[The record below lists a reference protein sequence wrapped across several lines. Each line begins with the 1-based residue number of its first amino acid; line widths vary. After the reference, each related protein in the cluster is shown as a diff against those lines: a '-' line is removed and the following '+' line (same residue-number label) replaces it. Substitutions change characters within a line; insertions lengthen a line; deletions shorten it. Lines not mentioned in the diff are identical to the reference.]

1 MALDR
6 WACGSNFDHSGDN
19 RKDSPK
25 DSPQRDNSKEDRPTA
40 PSSVP
45 RDEGRPGKGLH
56 HRVQADVVGT
66 SLSELARA
74 CVASPSS
81 ETEDK
86 ATPSPPPPPP
96 LLVLAK
102 HLCGNATD
110 GALREVARAG
120 KNVHVA
126 AIAPCCH
133 PQITWAEYCNPV
145 FLREHAGLSE
155 SDFGTLLE
163 LLWASKQPL
172 RTGELRTHPLLACF
186 GSQERVYALGR
197 MARRL
202 LEEGRRR
209 FLECLGFTC
218 RLVEYC
224 SAAVTP
230 DNLLLL
236 ATRSGHPVPILPPNI
251 PTPPPEGL
259 LLVPVVGGS
268 SRLASRLLRQ
278 LHHYILEIRSR
289 SLQQA

>member
-1 MALDR
+1 M
-6 WACGSNFDHSGDN
+6 
-19 RKDSPK
+19 
-25 DSPQRDNSKEDRPTA
+25 
-40 PSSVP
+40 
-45 RDEGRPGKGLH
+45 
-56 HRVQADVVGT
+56 QADVVGT
-66 SLSELARA
+66 SLLELAKA
-74 CVASPSS
+74 CAADSSS
-81 ETEDK
+81 EKEK
-86 ATPSPPPPPP
+86 KPSSPPPSPPP

-120 KNVHVA
+120 QDVHVA

-133 PQITWAEYCNPV
+133 PQITWAEYCNPA
-145 FLREHAGLSE
+145 FLTEHGLSE

-172 RTGELRTHPLLACF
+172 RAGELHTHPLLKCF

-209 FLECLGFTC
+209 FLEELGFTC

-224 SAAVTP
+224 SAVVTP

-236 ATRSGHPVPILPPNI
+236 ATRTGRSLSMLPPHL

-268 SRLASRLLRQ
+268 SRLACRLLRQ
-278 LHHYILEIRSR
+278 LHHYILEIRSQTPAASAKKR
-289 SLQQA
+289 TKHHKHT